1 MKLFFA
7 APLCCEPI
15 ISNVMSHF
23 RCIAYPV
30 MFLKDKKIEI
40 NGKIPEPWSKCDDK
54 EAFINFI
61 KTVDSQKD
69 KKYNTLFEFEL
80 DSWSA
85 K

>member
-1 MKLFFA
+1 MKAFYKYY
-7 APLCCEPI
+7 CEKNI
-15 ISNVMSHF
+15 IK
-23 RCIAYPV
+23 
-30 MFLKDKKIEI
+30 KDKKIEI

-54 EAFINFI
+54 EAFIHFI